1 MIIYIYIVLTIM
13 GIFAIWSVFYTH
25 NVKKQGINKLM
36 DNIIKYEKKKA
47 KQQKS
52 KV

>member
-1 MIIYIYIVLTIM
+1 MIYLILIAI
-13 GIFAIWSVFYTH
+13 GIFAIWSIFYVH
-25 NVKKQGINKLM
+25 AAKKQGINKLM

-52 KV
+52 KIQ